1 MNDRVKFYTRQL
13 NRAIAFGNPKAI
25 EYSREKLQNVKEEL
39 QREKEVKTLERALIF
54 MTVVTIASPFIIYL
68 LGLY

>member
-1 MNDRVKFYTRQL
+1 MNDKVKFYTRQL

-25 EYSREKLQNVKEEL
+25 EYSREKLQKTKEEL
-39 QREKEVKTLERALIF
+39 QREKEVKLLERTLIF
-54 MTVVTIASPFIIYL
+54 MAVFTIASPFIIYL